1 MSKFL
6 LTSVK
11 SPFEDIFSR
20 IRNKVEGSNKILT
33 EMKEDVLTLS
43 QMITSHSISIKQL
56 DTKMGQFRLI

>member
-43 QMITSHSISIKQL
+43 QMITSHSISIKQFN
-56 DTKMGQFRLI
+56 TEKVQFYLI